1 LTRLDKLSEKLQL
14 NQFKLK
20 ILLEL
25 TKAINNNV
33 STTEL
38 LEVYR
43 SFIQTQLDVSKLM
56 LFNDQNNWDCVLSY
70 GVETEHT
77 QIEPN
82 VLFKGMDE
90 ICVLQPDTE
99 LGVQGFDV
107 LIPVFHKNKP
117 LAYLILG
124 DLNEDELK
132 ISPVIK
138 HMNFI
143 QTITNVL
150 VVAIENKRLLSENII
165 QERVKKEL
173 ELAAEM
179 QSMLVPKNFPNN
191 SQIQIAAYYQPH
203 QQVGGDYYDVIE
215 LNENELVFC
224 VADVS
229 GKGVSAAFLM
239 SNFQANL
246 NALVNY
252 TDYSLVDMV
261 EELNAQVL
269 KSAMGEKFIT
279 LFIAKLNIKTG
290 ALRYVNAGHNPPIL
304 MHNKELFLLENGCIG
319 LGMLDEIP
327 SIKEGNIKLQ
337 KDATIVCYT
346 DGLTE
351 VENENKKQFGLESIG
366 ELMISH
372 RETSMA
378 DLNELIIKAMNEF
391 RGTAPLVDD
400 TALLSCRFR
409 R

>member
-20 ILLEL
+20 TLLDL
-25 TKAINNNV
+25 TKAINNNA

-38 LEVYR
+38 LEVYQ
-43 SFIQTQLDVSKLM
+43 SFIQTQLGVSKLL
-56 LFNDQNNWDCVLSY
+56 LFNNQNNWDCILSY
-70 GVETEHT
+70 GVNEELTKIH
-77 QIEPN
+77 PH
-82 VLFKGMDE
+82 VLFKGMEE

-124 DLNEDELK
+124 DIDEDEIK

-150 VVAIENKRLLSENII
+150 VVAIENKRLMNENIA
-165 QERVKKEL
+165 QEIVKKEL

-179 QSMLVPKNFPNN
+179 QSMLVPNQFPNN
-191 SQIQIAAYYQPH
+191 ERMQIAAYYQPH
-203 QQVGGDYYDVIE
+203 QQVGGDYYDVIT
-215 LNENELVFC
+215 LNENEIVFC

-261 EELNAQVL
+261 EELNAQVM

-279 LFIAKLNIKTG
+279 LFIARVNFKTG
-290 ALRYVNAGHNPPIL
+290 SLRYINAGHNPPIL
-304 MHNKELFLLENGCIG
+304 MQNGELFLLENGCIG

-327 SIKEGNIKLQ
+327 TIKEGNIKLK
-337 KDATIVCYT
+337 KDTTLVCYT

-351 VENENKKQFGLESIG
+351 VENEKKKQFGVEFLG
-366 ELMISH
+366 EIILSYPEISMS
-372 RETSMA
+372 E
-378 DLNELIIKAMNEF
+378 LNTRIIDTMNVF
-391 RGTAPLVDD
+391 RGKAPLIDD

-409 R
+409 I